1 MNNLKVGIR
10 IALGFGLVVALTIAI
25 TVLGFGKV
33 NSIGQRANSVTDS
46 SLPSVYLLGKMQD
59 NMQHTLSL
67 LLLNLASDDVQKK
80 SLFENQ
86 LMEARN
92 ANQQI
97 AGEYEKLITSDRE
110 RALYDE
116 FKSSRTLYRQY
127 LDQCL
132 QLSRVNTPESRHQAY
147 ALLDQQLLPAHKRYT
162 EATQALVAHNKSE
175 ADKSSDEVKTAV
187 SSTLLYMAL
196 ALLLAL
202 VLATAISLKVI
213 SSIPRPLASSVRL
226 VEEVASGDLTQSV
239 AVSSQDEF
247 GQMQESLNRMV
258 LNLRKTVGEV
268 TQAVENVTTGSE
280 EMSSKAEQLSQGA
293 AEQASSAEESTSA
306 IEEMAAS
313 IQQNADNARQTEKI
327 ASKAAE
333 DARSSGKAVAKT
345 VDAMHSV
352 AERISIIEEI
362 ARKTDLLA
370 LNAAV
375 EAARAGEHGKGFA
388 VVASEVRKLAERSQ
402 IAAAEISSLTNDCV
416 KTAEG
421 AGEMLSQLV
430 PYIKHTPELVREI
443 ASASVEQN
451 VGTTQINQAMQ
462 QLDQV
467 IQQNS
472 ATSEEM
478 AASSVELSSQAE
490 QMQATIGFFN
500 LGAEQK
506 FSSGNPGARSL
517 RKKNAAPRSSSKLP
531 YKPFNKQGASIEL
544 GNNPPSN
551 DRLDREFISYQS

>member
-110 RALYDE
+110 RTLYDE

-132 QLSRVNTPESRHQAY
+132 QLSRVNTPESKRQAY
-147 ALLDQQLLPAHKRYT
+147 ALLDQQLLPAHKLYT
-162 EATQALVAHNKSE
+162 ESTQALVAHDKSE

-187 SSTLLYMAL
+187 SSTRLYMAL

-213 SSIPRPLASSVRL
+213 SSITRPLASSVRL

-430 PYIKHTPELVREI
+430 PDIQHTAELVREI